1 MTADVNPWSQAACT
15 DEWETFEAAD
25 TGDRTAIRAALAMC
39 HACPIIGICLETTLR
54 YEKAKGAGAIWF
66 VAGGLTPDARANLLG
81 LRLRHHD
88 RHHKKKQA
96 TT

>member
-1 MTADVNPWSQAACT
+1 MTTETSPWADAACA

-25 TGDRTAIRAALAMC
+25 TGDRAAVRDALNLC

-54 YEKAKGAGAIWF
+54 YEAEKGVGAIHF
-66 VAGGLTPDARANLLG
+66 IQGGLTPAERAALLG
-81 LRLRHHD
+81 LHLRRHD
-88 RHHKKKQA
+88 RHHKKKA

>member
-1 MTADVNPWSQAACT
+1 MTDDTSPWVDAACA

-25 TGDRTAIRAALAMC
+25 TGDRDAIRDALLLC
-39 HACPIIGICLETTLR
+39 RACPIIGACLETTLR

-66 VAGGLTPDARANLLG
+66 VAGGLTPSARADLLG
-81 LRLRHHD
+81 VHLRRHD
-88 RHHKKKQA
+88 RHHKKKA